1 VSVINTQANS
11 VVATAPAFGYALEFT
26 PDSARAYVT
35 GGNVQI
41 VNTATNTVIGT
52 ILLDTANNGLPL
64 SIAMTPGP
72 TRVISLSGNL
82 AFGAA
87 KVGATRSATLTIL
100 NTGNSPLTVNSI
112 VFPAGFSGNWTGGIV
127 AAGRRLSKRRGDVCP
142 DVAGELRRQRDG

>member
-1 VSVINTQANS
+1 
-11 VVATAPAFGYALEFT
+11 
-26 PDSARAYVT
+26 T

-72 TRVISLSGNL
+72 TRVMSLSGNL
-82 AFGAA
+82 AFGAV

-112 VFPAGFSGNWTGGIV
+112 VFPPGFSGNWAGGIV
-127 AAGRRLSKRRGDVCP
+127 AAGASQNVLVTFAPTSPTSYTGSVTVNANQTSGTSSIA
-142 DVAGELRRQRDG
+142 VAGSGTSGSHLHSDFDGDGKS